1 MIEINLSERDFD
13 YEIQALV
20 NSFFPGQRSVV
31 VICGEE
37 RSEYEFADDILLTHS
52 YTERLLLD
60 DTSFSLGENEK
71 VGIIGINGTGKSTLL
86 KILAGIVEP
95 DSGKITMGRNLR
107 IGYLSQKPEFA
118 NKITALEAALPLKK
132 DIADSPA
139 NYEPQAKNM
148 MNKLGFKNHTQPIE
162 ELSGG
167 QRKRI
172 ALIRTLLTPAD
183 ILILDEP
190 TNHLDS
196 AMNEWLED
204 YLKKYRGALIMI
216 THDRYFLDT
225 VVNRIVEIDKGK
237 LYSYECNYLGF
248 LERKAQREEI
258 ANATER
264 KRQSLLKTEIAWMMR
279 GARARSTKQKAH
291 IQRYENLR
299 DMKAPATDSTI
310 EISSAS
316 SRLGKTTIELEH
328 ISKSYDN
335 IPVISDFTYFF
346 LRNDRVGIIGPNGC
360 GKSTLM
366 NIITGNVTPDSGIVT
381 IGQTVKIGYFSQE
394 NEAMDESL
402 RVIDYVREGGE
413 VIHTK
418 DGTVSASVM
427 LERFLFPPDQQYS
440 IIGKLSGG
448 EKRRLYLLRILMEAP
463 NILILDEPTNDL
475 DIATLT
481 RLEDYLDSFE
491 GIVITVSH
499 DRYFLDRVVS
509 RIFCFENGT
518 IKQYEGG
525 YTDYLNHT
533 THKLDVTDA
542 GISSSEKNSP
552 DDDTAEE
559 TDKPKVTKD
568 NWKDGQTK
576 KLKMSYKEEKEF
588 KTIESDIATLEQQ
601 IEDTDN
607 EMLKA
612 ANDFVKLGELSAKK
626 EELQKELE
634 HKMDRWMYLEELAD
648 KISGNA

>member
-1 MIEINLSERDFD
+1 
-13 YEIQALV
+13 
-20 NSFFPGQRSVV
+20 
-31 VICGEE
+31 
-37 RSEYEFADDILLTHS
+37 
-52 YTERLLLD
+52 
-60 DTSFSLGENEK
+60 
-71 VGIIGINGTGKSTLL
+71 
-86 KILAGIVEP
+86 
-95 DSGKITMGRNLR
+95 
-107 IGYLSQKPEFA
+107 
-118 NKITALEAALPLKK
+118 
-132 DIADSPA
+132 
-139 NYEPQAKNM
+139 
-148 MNKLGFKNHTQPIE
+148 
-162 ELSGG
+162 
-167 QRKRI
+167 
-172 ALIRTLLTPAD
+172 
-183 ILILDEP
+183 
-190 TNHLDS
+190 
-196 AMNEWLED
+196 
-204 YLKKYRGALIMI
+204 
-216 THDRYFLDT
+216 
-225 VVNRIVEIDKGK
+225 
-237 LYSYECNYLGF
+237 
-248 LERKAQREEI
+248 
-258 ANATER
+258 
-264 KRQSLLKTEIAWMMR
+264 MMR

-588 KTIESDIATLEQQ
+588 ETIENDIATLEQQ

-612 ANDFVKLGELSAKK
+612 ANDFVKLGELSAQK

-648 KISGNA
+648 KIAGNA

>member
-1 MIEINLSERDFD
+1 MNLITAEH
-13 YEIQALV
+13 
-20 NSFFPGQRSVV
+20 
-31 VICGEE
+31 
-37 RSEYEFADDILLTHS
+37 LTHS

-132 DIADSPA
+132 VIADSPA

-481 RLEDYLDSFE
+481 RLEDYLDSFD

-552 DDDTAEE
+552 DNDTAEE
-559 TDKPKVTKD
+559 MDKPKVTKD

-588 KTIESDIATLEQQ
+588 ETIESDIATLEQQ

-612 ANDFVKLGELSAKK
+612 ANDFVKLGELSAQK

-648 KISGNA
+648 KIAGNA

>member
-1 MIEINLSERDFD
+1 MNLITAEH
-13 YEIQALV
+13 
-20 NSFFPGQRSVV
+20 
-31 VICGEE
+31 
-37 RSEYEFADDILLTHS
+37 LTHS

-225 VVNRIVEIDKGK
+225 VVNRIVEIDKGI

-588 KTIESDIATLEQQ
+588 ETIESDIATLEQQ

>member
-1 MIEINLSERDFD
+1 MNLITAEH
-13 YEIQALV
+13 
-20 NSFFPGQRSVV
+20 
-31 VICGEE
+31 
-37 RSEYEFADDILLTHS
+37 LTHS

-588 KTIESDIATLEQQ
+588 ETIESDIATLEQQ

-648 KISGNA
+648 KIAGNA

>member
-1 MIEINLSERDFD
+1 MNLITAEH
-13 YEIQALV
+13 
-20 NSFFPGQRSVV
+20 
-31 VICGEE
+31 
-37 RSEYEFADDILLTHS
+37 LTHS

-60 DTSFSLGENEK
+60 DTSFSLNENEK

-86 KILAGIVEP
+86 KILAGTVEP
-95 DSGKITMGRNLR
+95 DNGKIIMGRNLR
-107 IGYLSQKPEFA
+107 IGYLSQKPEFSQ
-118 NKITALEAALPLKK
+118 NISALEAALPLQK
-132 DIADSPA
+132 DISDSPV

-148 MNKLGFKNHTQPIE
+148 MNKLGFKNHSQPIN

-216 THDRYFLDT
+216 THDRYFLDS

-237 LYSYECNYLGF
+237 LYSYDCNYLGF

-264 KRQSLLKTEIAWMMR
+264 KRQSLLRTEIAWMMR

-291 IQRYENLR
+291 IQRYETLR
-299 DMKAPATDSTI
+299 DMKSPVTDSTI

-316 SRLGKTTIELEH
+316 SRLGKTTIELEN
-328 ISKSYDN
+328 ISKSFYG
-335 IPVISDFTYFF
+335 IPVINDFTYFF

-366 NIITGNVTPDSGIVT
+366 NIITGKTKPDSGQVT

-394 NEAMDESL
+394 NEAMDDSL

-413 VIHTK
+413 FIHTK
-418 DGTVSASVM
+418 DGTISASVM

-440 IIGKLSGG
+440 IVGKLSGG

-481 RLEDYLDSFE
+481 RLEDYLDSFD

-509 RIFCFENGT
+509 RIFCFENST
-518 IKQYEGG
+518 INQYEGG

-533 THKLDVTDA
+533 THKLEVTDA
-542 GISSSEKNSP
+542 GLALSESTDNNCSENPENNSG
-552 DDDTAEE
+552 
-559 TDKPKVTKD
+559 KSKVTKD
-568 NWKDGQTK
+568 NWKDGQVK
-576 KLKMSYKEEKEF
+576 KKKMSYKEEKEF
-588 KTIESDIATLEQQ
+588 ETIEADIAALEQE
-601 IEDTDN
+601 IEETDN
-607 EMLKA
+607 AMLKA
-612 ANDFVKLGELSAKK
+612 ANDFVKLGELSVKK
-626 EELQKELE
+626 EELSQKLDY
-634 HKMDRWMYLEELAD
+634 KMDRWMYLEELAAD
-648 KISGNA
+648 IANNS

>member
-1 MIEINLSERDFD
+1 MNLITAEH
-13 YEIQALV
+13 
-20 NSFFPGQRSVV
+20 
-31 VICGEE
+31 
-37 RSEYEFADDILLTHS
+37 LTHS

-196 AMNEWLED
+196 AMNEWFED

-481 RLEDYLDSFE
+481 RLEDYLDSFD

-588 KTIESDIATLEQQ
+588 ETIESDIATLEQQ

-648 KISGNA
+648 KIAGNA

>member
-1 MIEINLSERDFD
+1 MNLITAEH
-13 YEIQALV
+13 
-20 NSFFPGQRSVV
+20 
-31 VICGEE
+31 
-37 RSEYEFADDILLTHS
+37 LTHS

-448 EKRRLYLLRILMEAP
+448 EKRRLYLLRILIEAP

-588 KTIESDIATLEQQ
+588 ETIENDIATLEQQ

-648 KISGNA
+648 KIAGNA

>member
-1 MIEINLSERDFD
+1 MNLITAEH
-13 YEIQALV
+13 
-20 NSFFPGQRSVV
+20 
-31 VICGEE
+31 
-37 RSEYEFADDILLTHS
+37 LTHS

-107 IGYLSQKPEFA
+107 IGYLSQKPEFT

-588 KTIESDIATLEQQ
+588 ETIESDIATLEQQ

-648 KISGNA
+648 KIAGNA

>member
-1 MIEINLSERDFD
+1 MNLITAEH
-13 YEIQALV
+13 
-20 NSFFPGQRSVV
+20 
-31 VICGEE
+31 
-37 RSEYEFADDILLTHS
+37 LTHS

-533 THKLDVTDA
+533 THKLDVTNA

-588 KTIESDIATLEQQ
+588 ETIESDIATLEQQ

>member
-1 MIEINLSERDFD
+1 MNL
-13 YEIQALV
+13 ITA
-20 NSFFPGQRSVV
+20 
-31 VICGEE
+31 
-37 RSEYEFADDILLTHS
+37 EYLTHS

-588 KTIESDIATLEQQ
+588 ETIESDIATLEQQ

-626 EELQKELE
+626 EDLQKELE
-634 HKMDRWMYLEELAD
+634 HKMDRWIYLEELAD

>member
-1 MIEINLSERDFD
+1 MNLITAEH
-13 YEIQALV
+13 
-20 NSFFPGQRSVV
+20 
-31 VICGEE
+31 
-37 RSEYEFADDILLTHS
+37 LTHS

-394 NEAMDESL
+394 NEAMDEAL

-588 KTIESDIATLEQQ
+588 ETIENDIATLEQQ

-648 KISGNA
+648 KIAGNA

>member
-1 MIEINLSERDFD
+1 MNLITAEH
-13 YEIQALV
+13 
-20 NSFFPGQRSVV
+20 
-31 VICGEE
+31 
-37 RSEYEFADDILLTHS
+37 LTHS

-264 KRQSLLKTEIAWMMR
+264 KRKSLLKTEIAWMMR

-588 KTIESDIATLEQQ
+588 ETIESDIATLEQQ

-626 EELQKELE
+626 EDLQKELE
-634 HKMDRWMYLEELAD
+634 HKMDRWIYLEELAD

>member
-1 MIEINLSERDFD
+1 MNLITAEH
-13 YEIQALV
+13 
-20 NSFFPGQRSVV
+20 
-31 VICGEE
+31 
-37 RSEYEFADDILLTHS
+37 LTHS

-588 KTIESDIATLEQQ
+588 ETIESDIATLEQQ
-601 IEDTDN
+601 IKDTDN

-626 EELQKELE
+626 EDLQKELE
-634 HKMDRWMYLEELAD
+634 HKMDRWIYLEELAD

>member
-1 MIEINLSERDFD
+1 MNLITAEH
-13 YEIQALV
+13 
-20 NSFFPGQRSVV
+20 
-31 VICGEE
+31 
-37 RSEYEFADDILLTHS
+37 LTHS

-204 YLKKYRGALIMI
+204 YLKKYRGALIMV

-588 KTIESDIATLEQQ
+588 ETIESDIATLEQQ

>member
-1 MIEINLSERDFD
+1 MNLITAEH
-13 YEIQALV
+13 
-20 NSFFPGQRSVV
+20 
-31 VICGEE
+31 
-37 RSEYEFADDILLTHS
+37 LTHS

-427 LERFLFPPDQQYS
+427 LERCLFPPDQQYS

-588 KTIESDIATLEQQ
+588 ETIESDIATLEQQ

>member
-1 MIEINLSERDFD
+1 M
-13 YEIQALV
+13 
-20 NSFFPGQRSVV
+20 
-31 VICGEE
+31 
-37 RSEYEFADDILLTHS
+37 
-52 YTERLLLD
+52 
-60 DTSFSLGENEK
+60 
-71 VGIIGINGTGKSTLL
+71 
-86 KILAGIVEP
+86 KIFV
-95 DSGKITMGRNLR
+95 
-107 IGYLSQKPEFA
+107 
-118 NKITALEAALPLKK
+118 
-132 DIADSPA
+132 
-139 NYEPQAKNM
+139 
-148 MNKLGFKNHTQPIE
+148 
-162 ELSGG
+162 
-167 QRKRI
+167 
-172 ALIRTLLTPAD
+172 
-183 ILILDEP
+183 
-190 TNHLDS
+190 
-196 AMNEWLED
+196 
-204 YLKKYRGALIMI
+204 
-216 THDRYFLDT
+216 
-225 VVNRIVEIDKGK
+225 
-237 LYSYECNYLGF
+237 
-248 LERKAQREEI
+248 
-258 ANATER
+258 
-264 KRQSLLKTEIAWMMR
+264 
-279 GARARSTKQKAH
+279 
-291 IQRYENLR
+291 
-299 DMKAPATDSTI
+299 KAPATDSTI

-588 KTIESDIATLEQQ
+588 ETIESDIATLEQQ

-612 ANDFVKLGELSAKK
+612 ANDFIKLGELSAKK

-648 KISGNA
+648 KIAGNA

>member
-1 MIEINLSERDFD
+1 MNLITAEH
-13 YEIQALV
+13 
-20 NSFFPGQRSVV
+20 
-31 VICGEE
+31 
-37 RSEYEFADDILLTHS
+37 LTHS

-588 KTIESDIATLEQQ
+588 ETIESDIATLEQQ

-634 HKMDRWMYLEELAD
+634 HKMYRWMYLEELAD

>member
-1 MIEINLSERDFD
+1 MNLITAEH
-13 YEIQALV
+13 
-20 NSFFPGQRSVV
+20 
-31 VICGEE
+31 
-37 RSEYEFADDILLTHS
+37 LTHS

-291 IQRYENLR
+291 IQRYETLR

-588 KTIESDIATLEQQ
+588 ETIESDIATLEQQ

>member
-1 MIEINLSERDFD
+1 MNLITAEH
-13 YEIQALV
+13 
-20 NSFFPGQRSVV
+20 
-31 VICGEE
+31 
-37 RSEYEFADDILLTHS
+37 LTHS

-291 IQRYENLR
+291 IQRHENLR

-588 KTIESDIATLEQQ
+588 ETIENDIATLEQQ

-648 KISGNA
+648 KIAGNA

>member
-1 MIEINLSERDFD
+1 MNNNHSVHGNEDFMNLITAEH
-13 YEIQALV
+13 
-20 NSFFPGQRSVV
+20 
-31 VICGEE
+31 
-37 RSEYEFADDILLTHS
+37 LTHS

-588 KTIESDIATLEQQ
+588 ETIESDIATLEQQ

-626 EELQKELE
+626 EDLQKELE
-634 HKMDRWMYLEELAD
+634 HKMDRWIYLEELAD

>member
-1 MIEINLSERDFD
+1 
-13 YEIQALV
+13 
-20 NSFFPGQRSVV
+20 
-31 VICGEE
+31 
-37 RSEYEFADDILLTHS
+37 
-52 YTERLLLD
+52 
-60 DTSFSLGENEK
+60 
-71 VGIIGINGTGKSTLL
+71 
-86 KILAGIVEP
+86 
-95 DSGKITMGRNLR
+95 MGRNLR

-299 DMKAPATDSTI
+299 DMKAPTTDSTI

-588 KTIESDIATLEQQ
+588 ETIESDIATLEQQ

-612 ANDFVKLGELSAKK
+612 SNDFVKLGELSAKK
-626 EELQKELE
+626 EDLQKELE